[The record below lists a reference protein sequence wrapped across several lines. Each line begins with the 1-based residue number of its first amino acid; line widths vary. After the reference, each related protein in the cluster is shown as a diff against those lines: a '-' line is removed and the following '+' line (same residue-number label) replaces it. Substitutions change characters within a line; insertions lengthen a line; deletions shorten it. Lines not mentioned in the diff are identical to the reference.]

1 MAPKKVKAKDKKG
14 PTKGQPSIGPLVNE
28 QEQYLQ
34 KEHAIL
40 TEHINSYMQ
49 RMEHFQEKNEFLNK
63 EAKQIRE
70 NSKAY
75 LDFLAKCTLRC
86 QNATTTL
93 NDQNC
98 SDLAQVR
105 KQKEQLIS
113 QYMDRE
119 KEVRCQLIE
128 LETKFSLMKKELKEL
143 QPVKELQL
151 EQLTCIREL
160 EKKLLAMKIQ
170 HSERMHKVKSRFIQQ
185 KTEYELESQEKV
197 QALAKKAEKEAVSSL
212 IQHTKQIKA
221 ENCQLRSELLNLIQR
236 AQGLKAF
243 MYQLHEQQEQ
253 LLREHQYSHDLA
265 YRHHWLTQR
274 GVPKGTTPWSSFRYS
289 LSAKNSL
296 HSFQASSFFPSLGE
310 GPELP
315 TNIKEAARSSSQAR
329 FTKTSV
335 RVPLVHARKVSP

>member
-1 MAPKKVKAKDKKG
+1 MAPKKAKAKDKKDSN
-14 PTKGQPSIGPLVNE
+14 KGQPSTGPLVSE
-28 QEQYLQ
+28 QEQYLL

-40 TEHINSYMQ
+40 TEHINTYTQ
-49 RMEHFQEKNEFLNK
+49 RLEHFQEKNEFLNK
-63 EAKQIRE
+63 EAQQIRE

-75 LDFLAKCTLRC
+75 LAFLSKCTLRC

-143 QPVKELQL
+143 QPVKELQS

-170 HSERMHKVKSRFIQQ
+170 HSEHMHKVKSRFLQQ
-185 KTEYELESQEKV
+185 KAEYEMESQEKV
-197 QALAKKAEKEAVSSL
+197 QVLARRAEKEAVSSL
-212 IQHTKQIKA
+212 IKHTKQIKV

-243 MYQLHEQQEQ
+243 MHQLHEQQEQ
-253 LLREHQYSHDLA
+253 LLQEHQYSHDLA
-265 YRHHWLTQR
+265 RMHLWLTQR
-274 GVPKGTTPWSSFRYS
+274 GALTEQPP
-289 LSAKNSL
+289 N
-296 HSFQASSFFPSLGE
+296 P
-310 GPELP
+310 PE
-315 TNIKEAARSSSQAR
+315 TRSRA
-329 FTKTSV
+329 
-335 RVPLVHARKVSP
+335 